1 MMTHCEGCIIVFHE
15 LQKGHPSQFIQ
26 LFQAKMKK
34 KTIIKHFKVAE
45 HQNDCYNISLHF
57 ASEPSCLILPQK
69 MKYIFKAIVKD

>member
-1 MMTHCEGCIIVFHE
+1 MYHCIPRTPEGAPLSIYTAF
-15 LQKGHPSQFIQ
+15 PS
-26 LFQAKMKK
+26 KNEKK
-34 KTIIKHFKVAE
+34 NIIKHFKVAE